1 MLGNDGL
8 GCFYILSIELTFL
21 YLLATLC
28 LVDHVEGV
36 VHILLDGIDETRVF
50 LELTFPVL
58 DILHAFL

>member
-21 YLLATLC
+21 HFLTTFC